1 MFKIFADNELIYD
14 STLTDYVITKGQ
26 ITKELNKSGQFVFT
40 IYSSHPYYNRIQKM
54 KTIITVYK
62 GEKKVFRGRVIN
74 EVIGFYKDKT
84 FTCEG
89 ELGFFR
95 DSIQRPFDFSGTPEA
110 LLTQFIVNHN
120 SQVGAEKQFSIGE
133 ITVIDANDYITR
145 SNSAYE
151 STSDNLYSRL
161 VDSLGGYLFITENEP
176 GDRVINWYADSPYR
190 SGQKIEFG
198 SNLLDFTRTNRAE
211 EIATAVIPL
220 GVEIEDET
228 TGTKSRLTI
237 AEVNNGVDYVFN
249 QEAVDLYGWIYRV
262 ETWNDVTIASNLKT
276 KGEAFLAEKI
286 KQSITIELSAIDLSL
301 MDKSIDDFS
310 LGDYIRI
317 VSEPHNL
324 DDDYLLQKLT
334 LDLLKPDNDTII
346 LGYTYSSFTDR
357 TSSQKTTSDNLVKT
371 VEVIN
376 NNYAQNT
383 VVDSEIER
391 LMSLINQT
399 STSITAEVSA
409 DYVAN
414 DQLVEALGTLYTQL
428 NDLFEFKFT
437 SLESTVNEND
447 IENRRAYRE
456 LTSYIRFVDGNIIL
470 GEEGNELTVKI
481 ENDRIAFLEGA
492 VEVAYFS
499 NQKLYITDAEILA
512 SLRIGNFAFIPRENG
527 NLSFKKL
534 GG

>member
-14 STLTDYVITKGQ
+14 STLTDYIITKGQ

-40 IYSSHPYYNRIQKM
+40 IYNSHPYYNRIQKM
-54 KTIITVYK
+54 KSIITVYK
-62 GEKKVFRGRVIN
+62 GDRKVFRGRVIN

-89 ELGFFR
+89 ELGFLR
-95 DSIQRPFDFSGTPEA
+95 DSIQRPFEFSGTPA
-110 LLTQFIVNHN
+110 DLLTQFIENHN
-120 SQVGAEKQFSIGE
+120 SQVGAEKRFTIGE
-133 ITVIDANDYITR
+133 VTVIDENDYIAR

-161 VDSLGGYLFITENEP
+161 VDSLGGYLFITENAS

-198 SNLLDFTRTNRAE
+198 SNLLDFTRTNRGE
-211 EIATAVIPL
+211 EVATAVIPL
-220 GVEIEDET
+220 GVETEDEN
-228 TGTKSRLTI
+228 GTKSRLTI
-237 AEVNNGVDYVFN
+237 AEVNDGVDYLYN
-249 QEAVDLYGWIYRV
+249 QEAVDLYGWIYHV
-262 ETWNDVTIASNLKT
+262 ETWDDVTIASNLKT
-276 KGEAFLAEKI
+276 KGEAFLADKI

-317 VSEPHNL
+317 TSEPHTL

-334 LDLLKPDNDTII
+334 IDLLKPDNDTIT
-346 LGYTYSSFTDR
+346 LGYTYASFTDR
-357 TSSQKTTSDNLVKT
+357 SSTQNSSNENLVKT
-371 VEVIN
+371 VETIN
-376 NNYAQNT
+376 RNYVQTAT
-383 VVDSEIER
+383 VDTEVEK
-391 LMSLINQT
+391 LLSLINQT
-399 STSITAEVSA
+399 STSITAEISA

-447 IENRRAYRE
+447 IERRREYRE
-456 LTSYIRFVDGNIIL
+456 ITSYIRFIDGNIIL

-481 ENDRIAFLEGA
+481 ENDRIAFLEGGT
-492 VEVAYFS
+492 EVAYFS

-512 SLRIGNFAFIPRENG
+512 SLRIGNFAFIPRANG